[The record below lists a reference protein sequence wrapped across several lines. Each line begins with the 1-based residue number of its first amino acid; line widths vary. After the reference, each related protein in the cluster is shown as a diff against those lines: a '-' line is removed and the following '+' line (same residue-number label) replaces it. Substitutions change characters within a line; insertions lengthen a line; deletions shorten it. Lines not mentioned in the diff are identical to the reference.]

1 MALLEP
7 DLSRALRR
15 KPAPAGL
22 AERILS
28 RLPREAQR
36 DREPYHVRLRL
47 AWSFAGAIA
56 LCVGLGVFY
65 VNARRIERRN
75 EQARQQLVE
84 TLTVASRSI
93 VRAESKAFS
102 GAAWSRMKERL
113 AHTEASAH
121 DEDED
126 APMHSPA
133 PSPRI

>member
-7 DLSRALRR
+7 DLSRALSR
-15 KPAPAGL
+15 KPVPAGL
-22 AERILS
+22 AERILA
-28 RLPREAQR
+28 RLPREAPR
-36 DREPYHVRLRL
+36 DQEPHHVRLRL
-47 AWSFAGAIA
+47 AWSFAGVVA
-56 LCVGLGVFY
+56 LCFGLGAFY
-65 VNARRIERRN
+65 VNAHRVERRN

-102 GAAWSRMKERL
+102 AEAWSRMRVRL
-113 AHTEASAH
+113 ARAEASAR
-121 DEDED
+121 DENEE